1 MSEKQQDNLDK
12 LISTEGQNMDLTMLK
27 DISLSGGI
35 EQYVSSI
42 FGPEVAQ
49 KFESIFGISFE

>member
-1 MSEKQQDNLDK
+1 
-12 LISTEGQNMDLTMLK
+12 MDLTMLK
-27 DISLSGGI
+27 DINLFGGI